1 MAKVENNLD
10 IQSYDSK
17 EIIQKIKEAAL
28 TCYGVISILSIA
40 GKKGQEEEDA
50 IYVLEEKE
58 GGFSL
63 DIHVIVAHG
72 VKVTEIMRSLQK
84 TIRFYMNHLYP
95 KQCHKIN
102 IYAEWISSN

>member
-1 MAKVENNLD
+1 MAKVEKNID
-10 IQSYDSK
+10 TQEYDSK
-17 EIIQKIKEAAL
+17 EIIKKVKEAAL
-28 TCYGVISILSIA
+28 TCYGVISILTVA
-40 GKKGQEEEDA
+40 PKKGQMEEDA

-84 TIRFYMNHLYP
+84 TVRFYMNHLYP
-95 KQCHKIN
+95 KQCHRIN
-102 IYAEWISSN
+102 IFAEWISSN